1 MMMPSGNTPAVH
13 GNVTSQV
20 GAGGAR
26 RVPVAP
32 PNATGDRP
40 PPAINVSLG
49 GFLLLF
55 VASRLLYV
63 VLIDPSY
70 LSPQLYDELYVGTI
84 AQELV
89 TGPTLPFADYRTN
102 NYMLGTLMI
111 GTLASGFFL
120 LFGPTV
126 FALKLVPLLLF
137 TLALAIWCWTIQ
149 HAAGER
155 VAGYFAL
162 LFCFSPP
169 LLTAYSTASPC
180 CHGESILFSALTVF
194 LLFRMLSEETGSLA
208 LPALLG
214 LTAGVGLW
222 FAYIYGLTLL
232 AALGCWLWHDKGRFW
247 QARVLWFALGFAA
260 GFAPWIAINVQT
272 HFAGL
277 VIYDKAVWK
286 HFGLAYLWDGLA
298 HPWKLAPV
306 EFLRTIASDDIGDRY
321 SRAVNLFYSL
331 LYIGPI
337 LTVGVLRLKTGQS
350 APTGPRQTRRML
362 IGFCIL
368 YLVVFALAVQFSDF
382 RSAHYH
388 VPAYPFLFFLT
399 AFSIAQCQELV
410 PLVRRQIQ
418 TVFLASVVVLD
429 LGAHAPL
436 LSLDRPGLAF
446 SAKGYSYAI
455 LPWTYFGIHA
465 PAGSGDRQF
474 ILELVQRPLLS
485 DILPKLSSDDQRD
498 LSRAIALLLA
508 KAVPLNGQAGEFAR
522 FEGLV
527 PPGFDRYF
535 YYKLG
540 VKAMVRHPNELYK
553 AVAAVEFVR
562 HRSPTAYQLAL
573 VGIYRTWPVVGALN
587 SSPESLAHSPAPV
600 APELSPHYWRA
611 LGLWAGRY
619 WYEKDPSLSRL
630 NAHLQVFVPRLDPSV
645 QKYFLQGVAQVLFT
659 YLSTDNW
666 VLAAELE
673 HFPHAYQEDLLEGW
687 GMALGEDELF
697 SPYPWKG
704 QESLSWM
711 TATKGFSARSLVSIQ
726 QGKAQFEAF
735 FESPAARALEP
746 PLRP

>member
-32 PNATGDRP
+32 PNATGDGP

-277 VIYDKAVWK
+277 GVPDKTVWE
-286 HFGLAYLWDGLA
+286 HFGLAHLWDGLA
-298 HPWKLAPV
+298 HPLRLGPV
-306 EFLRTIASDDIGDRY
+306 EFLRTIAFDDILDRY
-321 SRAVNLFYSL
+321 RKAVNLLYSL
-331 LYIGPI
+331 LYLTPI
-337 LTVGVLRLKTGQS
+337 LTAGVLRLKTRLA
-350 APTGPRQTRRML
+350 APAGPSPTRRML
-362 IGFCIL
+362 VGVACL
-368 YLVVFALAVQFSDF
+368 YLAAFSLAVQVSVFGS
-382 RSAHYH
+382 
-388 VPAYPFLFFLT
+388 PL
-399 AFSIAQCQELV
+399 C
-410 PLVRRQIQ
+410 LVRAYLYL
-418 TVFLASVVVLD
+418 FVL
-429 LGAHAPL
+429 P
-436 LSLDRPGLAF
+436 
-446 SAKGYSYAI
+446 
-455 LPWTYFGIHA
+455 
-465 PAGSGDRQF
+465 
-474 ILELVQRPLLS
+474 
-485 DILPKLSSDDQRD
+485 
-498 LSRAIALLLA
+498 
-508 KAVPLNGQAGEFAR
+508 
-522 FEGLV
+522 
-527 PPGFDRYF
+527 
-535 YYKLG
+535 
-540 VKAMVRHPNELYK
+540 
-553 AVAAVEFVR
+553 
-562 HRSPTAYQLAL
+562 
-573 VGIYRTWPVVGALN
+573 
-587 SSPESLAHSPAPV
+587 
-600 APELSPHYWRA
+600 
-611 LGLWAGRY
+611 
-619 WYEKDPSLSRL
+619 
-630 NAHLQVFVPRLDPSV
+630 
-645 QKYFLQGVAQVLFT
+645 
-659 YLSTDNW
+659 
-666 VLAAELE
+666 
-673 HFPHAYQEDLLEGW
+673 
-687 GMALGEDELF
+687 
-697 SPYPWKG
+697 
-704 QESLSWM
+704 
-711 TATKGFSARSLVSIQ
+711 
-726 QGKAQFEAF
+726 
-735 FESPAARALEP
+735 
-746 PLRP
+746 